1 MESAATD
8 NTLAVIKI
16 KFPKDIW
23 IHDLFHKFYDVQM
36 EILYFLPY
44 DLEESIGNAVIE
56 IKHWDIELIVE
67 EIKSHDSVY
76 DFNSLEREDKRIK
89 FNVKTKDPYLLN
101 AAIKCG
107 VLIDFPV
114 KVVDGWAYWNLIS
127 TRKGI
132 DVLLSDFEQKGLKFE
147 LLKIGISHKELA
159 DEKFQMS
166 FEEQQILQK
175 AIEEGFFDVPR
186 KISLEDLANQLG
198 KSKSTLSVA
207 LRKIIKK
214 KVMISE

>member
-1 MESAATD
+1 MESETD

-16 KFPKDIW
+16 KFPEDIW
-23 IHDLFHKFYDVQM
+23 IHEIFKKFYDIQM
-36 EILYFLPY
+36 EIQYFLPY
-44 DLEESIGNAVIE
+44 DLEKSIGNSVIE
-56 IKHWDIELIVE
+56 IRHWDIELIIQ
-67 EIKSHDSVY
+67 EIKDHNSVR
-76 DFNSLEREDKRIK
+76 DFNILEREENRVK

-114 KVVDGWAYWNLIS
+114 KVEEGWAYWNLIS
-127 TRKGI
+127 SRKGI
-132 DVLLSDFEQKGLKFE
+132 DVLLSDFEEKGLQFE
-147 LLKIGISHKELA
+147 LLKIGISHKELG
-159 DEKFQMS
+159 DKKNQVS
-166 FEEQQILQK
+166 FEEQKILQK

-186 KISLEDLANQLG
+186 KISLEELANQMG

>member
-1 MESAATD
+1 MESETD

-16 KFPKDIW
+16 KFPEDIW
-23 IHDLFHKFYDVQM
+23 IHELFKKFYDIHM
-36 EILYFLPY
+36 EIQYFLPY
-44 DLEESIGNAVIE
+44 DLEKSIGNAVIE
-56 IKHWDIELIVE
+56 IRHWDIELIIQ
-67 EIKSHDSVY
+67 EIKDHSSVR
-76 DFNSLEREDKRIK
+76 DFNILEREENRVK

-114 KVVDGWAYWNLIS
+114 KVEEGWAYWNLIS
-127 TRKGI
+127 SRKGI
-132 DVLLSDFEQKGLKFE
+132 DVLLSDFEEKGLKFE
-147 LLKIGISHKELA
+147 LLKIGISHRELGN
-159 DEKFQMS
+159 EKNQIS

-186 KISLEDLANQLG
+186 KISLEKLANQMG